1 MALPELRQL
10 ILEDFPSE
18 AAWIEKLLRPLNG
31 FMASVANAFKATLMH
46 GQNVQTEQVTIQTDA
61 SAVANSF
68 PLFFEVKMAVRPQ
81 TVVVGFIKDETAES
95 TFTTAVT
102 PTWDLVGSR
111 VRIRHLTGLTTSKK
125 YTVRFRAEG
134 R

>member
-1 MALPELRQL
+1 MALPEMRQL
-10 ILEDFPSE
+10 VLEDFPSE
-18 AAWIEKLLRPLNG
+18 STWIEKLLRPLNS
-31 FMASVANAFKATLMH
+31 FMASVANTFKAALIH
-46 GQNVQTEQVTIQTDA
+46 GQNVQVEQVTIQTDA

-68 PLFFEVKMAVRPQ
+68 PLFFDIKMAVRPE
-81 TVVVGFIKDETAES
+81 TVVVGFIKDETAEA

-111 VRIRHLTGLTTSKK
+111 VRIRHLTGLAVSTK